1 MSDLFADVPHF
12 NNLHTRTMAL
22 GLAVAGSTVY
32 YLSTAGPGTSCKS
45 IWGSLVSPTGKL
57 DADDWGSDLTG
68 AQGMQT
74 EYKALPGSNFQHMVS
89 FARSARFL
97 VVVDPPAAR
106 FYSEAE
112 IDHIEERKQRL
123 AEQIDSVYDTF
134 VTRLNAQTD
143 VPLLPGWAVALWEAG
158 LTEGAILPLETYGDC
173 LGAWRLDEEFAWLP
187 LVQRLLMRGQIK
199 FTHPSKAP
207 GKAPGAGV
215 RES

>member
-1 MSDLFADVPHF
+1 MSDLFDDFPHF

-22 GLAVAGSTVY
+22 GLATHSSTVY

-45 IWGSLVSPTGKL
+45 IWSSLVSPNGRL
-57 DADDWGSDLTG
+57 DADEWGSDLAG
-68 AQGMQT
+68 VAGLQT

-97 VVVDPPAAR
+97 VVVDPHAAR

-143 VPLLPGWAVALWEAG
+143 VPLLPGWAVPLWAAG
-158 LTEGAILPLETYGDC
+158 LTEGAILPLETRGDC
-173 LGAWRLDEEFAWLP
+173 LGAWLLDEEFEWLP
-187 LVQRLLMRGQIK
+187 LVQGLLVEGHIR
-199 FTHPSKAP
+199 FTHPPKLR
-207 GKAPGAGV
+207 AG
-215 RES
+215 R